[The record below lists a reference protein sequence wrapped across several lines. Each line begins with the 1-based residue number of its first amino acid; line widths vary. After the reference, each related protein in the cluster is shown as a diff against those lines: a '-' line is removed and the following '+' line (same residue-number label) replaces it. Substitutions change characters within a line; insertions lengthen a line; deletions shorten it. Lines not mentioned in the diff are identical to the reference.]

1 MDVKITPALLQGSIT
16 PPPSKSQA
24 HRLIIAGSLAAG
36 ESRVDNVAL
45 SQDITATLN
54 CMRSLGAKA
63 SEDGSRITG
72 IVGRR
77 EQSDPLPTL
86 DCGESGS
93 TLRFLIPVALAVAG
107 GGIFSGHGRLMERPQ
122 GPYEDLFARR
132 NILFRRENG
141 TLRVEGSLKSGRFAL
156 PGNVSSQ
163 FITGLM
169 YALPLL
175 EGDSEIMLTTPL
187 ESRGYVD
194 MTLDAL
200 ARFGVRVEP
209 VEQGWHIPGGQT
221 YLPRNVAVESDYS
234 QAAFYF
240 AARLLGSPVQ
250 IQGLNPDSA
259 QGDAAI
265 LDFYDTLSTSGEAE
279 LDVSQCPDLV
289 PPLAAMA
296 ALRPGQT
303 TRIVGAARLRL
314 KESDRLDTV
323 TTQLNRLGADI
334 TQGPDFLTIRGV
346 DWLEGGTVSG
356 CNDHRIAMMLAI
368 AATRAKGCV
377 TITGAQCVAKSYPN
391 FWEDY
396 VALGGRIERLD

>member
-1 MDVKITPALLQGSIT
+1 MDVKIHPVRLYGSIT

-24 HRLIIAGSLAAG
+24 HRLIIAAALAAG
-36 ESRVDNVAL
+36 ESRVEHVAL

-54 CMRSLGAKA
+54 CMRALGAEA
-63 SEDGSRITG
+63 SEDGSRIMG
-72 IVGRR
+72 IGNSRGPR
-77 EQSDPLPTL
+77 DPLPIL

-107 GGIFSGHGRLMERPQ
+107 GGIFQGHGRLMDRPQ
-122 GPYEDLFARR
+122 GPYEDLFASRD
-132 NILFRRENG
+132 IVFRRENG
-141 TLRVEGSLKSGRFAL
+141 ALRVEGRLESGRFAL

-169 YALPLL
+169 YTLPLL

-194 MTLDAL
+194 MTLEVL
-200 ARFGVRVEP
+200 QRFGIRVEP
-209 VEQGWHIPGGQT
+209 TEQGWHIPGGQT
-221 YLPRNVAVESDYS
+221 YRPQSVAVESDYS

-240 AARLLGSPVQ
+240 AARLLGSPVL
-250 IQGLNPDSA
+250 IQGLNLNST

-265 LDFYDTLSTSGEAE
+265 LDFYSILSCPGEAE

-303 TRIVGAARLRL
+303 THILGAARLRL

-334 TQGPDFLTIRGV
+334 VQGPDFLTIRGV

>member
-1 MDVKITPALLQGSIT
+1 MDVKITPVLLQGSIT

-24 HRLIIAGSLAAG
+24 HRLIIAAALAAE

-54 CMRSLGAKA
+54 CMRALGAEA

-72 IVGRR
+72 IGGRR
-77 EQSDPLPTL
+77 EQFDPLPTL

-93 TLRFLIPVALAVAG
+93 TLRFLIPLALAVAG
-107 GGIFSGHGRLMERPQ
+107 GGIFSGHGRLMDRPQ

-141 TLRVEGSLKSGRFAL
+141 TLRVEGSLQSGRFAL

-200 ARFGVRVEP
+200 ARFGIRVEP
-209 VEQGWHIPGGQT
+209 VEGGWHIPGGQT

-250 IQGLNPDSA
+250 IQGLNPNSA

-265 LDFYDTLSTSGEAE
+265 LNFYDTLSGPGEAE

-334 TQGPDFLTIRGV
+334 VQGPDFLTIRGV

>member
-1 MDVKITPALLQGSIT
+1 MDVKITPVPLHGTIT

-24 HRLIIAGSLAAG
+24 HRLIIAAALAAG
-36 ESRVDNVAL
+36 ESCVENVAL

-72 IVGRR
+72 IGGVRGRF
-77 EQSDPLPTL
+77 DPLPTL

-122 GPYEDLFARR
+122 GPYEALFAQR

-141 TLRVEGSLKSGRFAL
+141 ILRVEGSLQSGRFAL
-156 PGNVSSQ
+156 PGDVSSQ

-175 EGDSEIMLTTPL
+175 EGDSKIMLTTPL

-200 ARFGVRVEP
+200 ARFGIRVEP
-209 VEQGWHIPGGQT
+209 VEGGWHIPGGQT
-221 YLPRNVAVESDYS
+221 YQPRKTSVESDYS

-240 AARLLGSPVQ
+240 AARLLGSPVL
-250 IQGLNPDSA
+250 IQGLNPNSA

-265 LDFYDTLSTSGEAE
+265 LDFSSALSCPGEVE

-296 ALRPGQT
+296 ALRSGQT
-303 TRIVGAARLRL
+303 THLVGAARLRL

-323 TTQLNRLGADI
+323 TTQLNRLGANI

-368 AATRAKGCV
+368 AATRAKEAV
-377 TITGAQCVAKSYPN
+377 TITGAQCVSKSYPN

-396 VALGGRIERLD
+396 AALGGRIERLD

>member
-24 HRLIIAGSLAAG
+24 HRLIIAASLAAG

-250 IQGLNPDSA
+250 IQGLNPNSA

-265 LDFYDTLSTSGEAE
+265 LDFYDTLSIPGEAE

-396 VALGGRIERLD
+396 VALGGQIERLD

>member
-1 MDVKITPALLQGSIT
+1 MDVKITPARLYGSIT

-24 HRLIIAGSLAAG
+24 HRLIIAAALAAG
-36 ESRVDNVAL
+36 ESVVDNVAL

-54 CMRSLGAKA
+54 CMRSLGAQA
-63 SEDGSRITG
+63 SEDGSHIQG
-72 IVGRR
+72 IGGGRGR
-77 EQSDPLPTL
+77 MDPPPTL

-107 GGIFSGHGRLMERPQ
+107 GGILRGHGRLMDRPQ
-122 GPYEDLFARR
+122 GPYEELCAQR
-132 NILFRRENG
+132 NILFRREGG
-141 TLRVEGSLKSGRFAL
+141 TLRVEGRLESGVFAL

-175 EGDSEIMLTTPL
+175 EGNSEIRLTTPL

-194 MTLDAL
+194 MTLEAL
-200 ARFGVRVEP
+200 RRFGIQVEP
-209 VEQGWHIPGGQT
+209 REQGWHIPGGQS
-221 YLPRNVAVESDYS
+221 YLPQQVTVESDYS

-240 AARLLGSPVQ
+240 AARLLGNPVE
-250 IQGLNPDSA
+250 IEGLNLNSV
-259 QGDAAI
+259 QGDGAI
-265 LDFYDTLSTSGEAE
+265 LNFYSILSCPGEAE

-289 PPLAAMA
+289 PPLAVMA
-296 ALRPGQT
+296 ALRAGET

-323 TTQLNRLGADI
+323 TTQLNRLGAEV
-334 TQGPDFLTIRGV
+334 TQGPDYLIIRGV
-346 DWLEGGTVSG
+346 NRLSGGIVSG

-368 AATRAKGCV
+368 AATHANGAV
-377 TITGAQCVAKSYPN
+377 TITGAQCVSKSYPN

-396 VALGGRIERLD
+396 AALGGRIERLD

>member
-1 MDVKITPALLQGSIT
+1 MDVNIHPVRLHGSIT

-24 HRLIIAGSLAAG
+24 HRLIIAAALAAG

-54 CMRSLGAKA
+54 CMRALGAEA
-63 SEDGSRITG
+63 SEDGSRIIG
-72 IVGRR
+72 IGNSRSR
-77 EQSDPLPTL
+77 LDPLPTL

-132 NILFRRENG
+132 NILFLRENG

-200 ARFGVRVEP
+200 ARFGIRVEP
-209 VEQGWHIPGGQT
+209 VEGGWHIPGGQT

-250 IQGLNPDSA
+250 IQGLNPNSA

-265 LDFYDTLSTSGEAE
+265 LNFYDTLSGPGEAE

-296 ALRPGQT
+296 ALRSGQT

-334 TQGPDFLTIRGV
+334 VQGPDFLTIRGV